1 MSRRSRATAW
11 RFAAPTQSR
20 SEASTRAFASTASQ
34 TWSSAFACATEA
46 AAPWSSLACRS
57 RKTSTACGSQPSPPS
72 ASASPSETCT
82 ASSTAGA
89 TAKTSWSGNRISA
102 VSDYESRVEE
112 LHQKKKK
119 NLGMGGPEKIAKQ
132 HERGKLTVRERID
145 LLFDTGTFV
154 ELGLLAQ
161 NRDGSD
167 SAPADGVVTGHG
179 EIEGRQVWV
188 IAYDFTVMAG
198 SMGAVGEQ
206 FKAARV
212 RELALRYRKPIVW
225 LLDSA
230 GARIQEAAGSTFAGT
245 GWLFAEQVVM
255 SGVIP
260 QVAAMLGPCAAGT
273 AYIPGLAD
281 FVPMVKATSSMA
293 LGGARLVKAATGE
306 DVTDHDMG
314 GSQVHCYE
322 SGVGD
327 NEVADDQECIAQVR
341 RFLSYLPSS
350 NLEPPPWVPTDD
362 PADRDVEGLDKL
374 VPANPRQAYDV
385 RKVIQ
390 RIVDQGGPAGE
401 GLRPAAGRGE
411 YPHASS
417 SWFEIKPAGAKH
429 LVVGFCRMAGHAV
442 GVVANQ
448 PLFKGGI
455 LDVDAAD
462 KAARFIRLCD
472 AFNVPLLYLM
482 DVPGFLV
489 GSGVE
494 KEGIIRHGA
503 KMLYATSEATVPK
516 ITVVMRKAYGAGYFV
531 MCGKGYYPDL
541 IVAWPFAEI
550 SVMGPEGAVNII
562 FNKVVEAAENPAETR
577 AQLVERIR
585 ETISPYVAAGW
596 AMIDDVIDPADTRR
610 VIIRGLEQARDK
622 KVERPWRKHGN
633 IPV

>member
-1 MSRRSRATAW
+1 MRHGAEKQAQIELAIVSEEFSGEVTELKARR
-11 RFAAPTQSR
+11 
-20 SEASTRAFASTASQ
+20 
-34 TWSSAFACATEA
+34 
-46 AAPWSSLACRS
+46 
-57 RKTSTACGSQPSPPS
+57 
-72 ASASPSETCT
+72 
-82 ASSTAGA
+82 
-89 TAKTSWSGNRISA
+89 
-102 VSDYESRVEE
+102 
-112 LHQKKKK
+112 KK

-132 HERGKLTVRERID
+132 KERGKLTVRERLG
-145 LLFDTGTFV
+145 LLFDKDTFV
-154 ELGLLAQ
+154 ELGLLAHQ
-161 NRDGSD
+161 QPVRGGEFDAEGT
-167 SAPADGVVTGHG
+167 PADGVVTGHG
-179 EIEGRQVWV
+179 NVDGRQVWV
-188 IAYDFTVMAG
+188 VAYDFTVMAG

-245 GWLFAEQVVM
+245 GYLFYDQVVM

-273 AYIPGLAD
+273 AYIPGLSD
-281 FVPMVKATSSMA
+281 FVPMVKGTSSMS

-327 NEVADDQECIAQVR
+327 NEVEDDAECIAAVR

-350 NLEPPPWVPTDD
+350 NADPPPYHDTGDSADRMVTELEKIVPT
-362 PADRDVEGLDKL
+362 
-374 VPANPRQAYDV
+374 NPRAAYDV
-385 RKVIQ
+385 RRVVKAIF
-390 RIVDQGGPAGE
+390 D
-401 GLRPAAGRGE
+401 
-411 YPHASS
+411 HD
-417 SWFEIKPAGAKH
+417 SWFEIKPTWAKNI
-429 LVVGFCRMAGHAV
+429 VVGFARAGGYSV

-448 PLFKGGI
+448 PMQKGGI
-455 LDVDAAD
+455 LDSDAAD
-462 KAARFIRLCD
+462 KAARFIRMCD
-472 AFNVPLLYLM
+472 AFNVALVYLM

-489 GSGVE
+489 GSQVE

-516 ITVVMRKAYGAGYFV
+516 VTVVMRKAYGAGYYV
-531 MCGKGYYPDL
+531 MNGKGYQPDV

-562 FNKVVEAAENPAETR
+562 FNKQIEASDNPEETR
-577 AQLVERIR
+577 ARMI
-585 ETISPYVAAGW
+585 ETIKEQISPYVAAGW
-596 AMIDDVIDPADTRR
+596 GMIDDVIDPAETRR
-610 VIIRGLEQARDK
+610 VIVRGIEQARGK
-622 KVERPWRKHGN
+622 KVDRPWRKHGN